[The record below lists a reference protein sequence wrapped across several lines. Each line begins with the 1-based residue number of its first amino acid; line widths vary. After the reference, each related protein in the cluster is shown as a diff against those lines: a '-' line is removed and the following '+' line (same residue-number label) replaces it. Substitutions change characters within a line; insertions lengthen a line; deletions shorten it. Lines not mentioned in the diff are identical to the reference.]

1 MPPSPSPTFG
11 RRNRPS
17 APPRLPASPSAPAA
31 PDRPAVFAEARLD
44 VEAAGDTSHRVV
56 PRSFRAALL
65 AGLVV
70 AFCLAGL
77 DITRAAAIDPALD
90 PLLKRS
96 GLLGD
101 VGQALPYMIALS
113 LLSGARTAATTLLIA
128 HRLLAWSGRSSHL
141 AYAVGGALVA
151 ALWAAFVVVLLGHT
165 PTHGLLLDVA
175 AGGGAGFLYR
185 MFAGATRAEPLS

>member
-1 MPPSPSPTFG
+1 MPPSTSPPFG
-11 RRNRPS
+11 KRNRPS
-17 APPRLPASPSAPAA
+17 APPRRPASSAPAA
-31 PDRPAVFAEARLD
+31 APDQAAVFAAVPST
-44 VEAAGDTSHRVV
+44 VEEHDTSRRVV

-77 DITRAAAIDPALD
+77 DITRAAAVDPALD
-90 PLLKRS
+90 PLLKMS

-128 HRLLAWSGRSSHL
+128 HRFLAWSGRSSHL
-141 AYAVGGALVA
+141 AYAAGGAVTA
-151 ALWAAFVVVLLGHT
+151 ALWAALVVVLLRHT
-165 PTHGLLLDVA
+165 PTHGWLLDVA
-175 AGGGAGFLYR
+175 AGGGAGFFYR
-185 MFAGATRAEPLS
+185 MFAGAARV

>member
-1 MPPSPSPTFG
+1 MPPSSPPFG
-11 RRNRPS
+11 KRNRPS
-17 APPRLPASPSAPAA
+17 APPLLPVSSVAAAA
-31 PDRPAVFAEARLD
+31 PDQGAFFAMARPDLEAP
-44 VEAAGDTSHRVV
+44 DTARKVV

-77 DITRAAAIDPALD
+77 DIPRAAAVDPALD
-90 PLLKRS
+90 PLLKMS

-128 HRLLAWSGRSSHL
+128 HRFLAWSGRSSHL
-141 AYAVGGALVA
+141 AYAAGGAVVA
-151 ALWAAFVVVLLGHT
+151 ALWAVLVVVLLGHT
-165 PTHGLLLDVA
+165 PTHGLMLDIA
-175 AGGGAGFLYR
+175 AGGGAGFFYR
-185 MFAGATRAEPLS
+185 MFAGATRL

>member
-1 MPPSPSPTFG
+1 MPPSTSPPFG
-11 RRNRPS
+11 KRNRPS
-17 APPRLPASPSAPAA
+17 APPRLPASPDAAAA
-31 PDRPAVFAEARLD
+31 PDQVAIFAAVPSTIEEHDISR
-44 VEAAGDTSHRVV
+44 RVV

-77 DITRAAAIDPALD
+77 DITRAAAVDPALD
-90 PLLKRS
+90 PLLKMS
-96 GLLGD
+96 GLHGN

-141 AYAVGGALVA
+141 AYATGGAVTA
-151 ALWAAFVVVLLGHT
+151 ALWAALVVVLLRHT
-165 PTHGLLLDVA
+165 PTHGWLLDVA
-175 AGGGAGFLYR
+175 AGGGAGFFYR
-185 MFAGATRAEPLS
+185 MFAGAARV